1 MSIPN
6 AVLSQVKP
14 NLNLKFYLKIA
25 ASLQFPPPIPVTPI
39 VRFIIRAVSS
49 LVCLFTLGVFCSA
62 VSDVLSAVKS

>member
-14 NLNLKFYLKIA
+14 NLNLKYLNIA
-25 ASLQFPPPIPVTPI
+25 ASLQFPPPTPGTPF
-39 VRFIIRAVSS
+39 VRFNVRAFSS